1 MSEKVH
7 TSIPSDT
14 PLAKSLDRN
23 LVMLKGITGGSS
35 DVIIKTGTLCGAR
48 IAVITCEGM
57 ADTDTLAQLIYKKLN
72 DAGNSEKLPPEE
84 IMSRLFDDW
93 LIAAEQL
100 DVLNIG
106 DLVLKMQSGFAIVLV
121 DGTSRGIAIGIQGY
135 PSRGVDEPS
144 GELNVRGSREGFVEV
159 IRRNMA
165 LIRRRIKSPTLV
177 FEMMVIG
184 ERSNTDICLCYLS
197 DKASPKLLEDVKKR
211 LKAVKLNTILESG
224 YLQPFFEGSG
234 GWFFSECGTCE
245 RPDSF
250 AAKLY
255 EGRIGILVDGTPFA
269 LTVPYL
275 FIENFQTLD
284 DYTQKPFYAL
294 FIRIVRLA
302 AYFITLFLPG
312 AYVAIASYSPEL
324 LPSSLLLNL
333 AASEQAAPFSLM
345 AECLLIHFMY
355 EILREAGIRLP
366 RPIGHAIGVVGG
378 IVIGDITVNA
388 GLVGAPMVLVVAL
401 SGLCS
406 FVVPALYE
414 RTVILRFIYILAG
427 GIFGLFGL
435 LLAAGVI
442 IIKMCSLNTYG
453 VPYMAPI
460 SPYNPRSSRD
470 MLFRAGWKRL
480 QKGGFGGSGLAAAL
494 TAEAVRFLIALP
506 VLIYACKGGGF
517 YAAVWRKNRFLGWVA
532 AVGAA
537 LLLAGFVVRTAVY
550 ASGFVR
556 RNMLLKTPQLLIA
569 LLMAAFAVYAAVK
582 GGEAL
587 ARAGVLF
594 LWAAG
599 IVTVLLILAD
609 IPYMDFGRELPEW
622 STALFLTDVVERFC
636 RSGEYLVFAALLPY
650 VRSSNS
656 ADRKKLGAAGFCFAA
671 AGAVCSALFCVF
683 FGAVL
688 GEYYSMAD
696 YPIAAAGSLADVVLF
711 KRLDGAACAVWSMAS
726 AFRMG
731 VMLFAAWSVIGE
743 VLKCSRGASQPAPG
757 KESCA

>member
-294 FIRIVRLA
+294 FIRILHYAV
-302 AYFITLFLPG
+302 
-312 AYVAIASYSPEL
+312 
-324 LPSSLLLNL
+324 PSGSLRCDSLLQPGT
-333 AASEQAAPFSLM
+333 AA
-345 AECLLIHFMY
+345 
-355 EILREAGIRLP
+355 
-366 RPIGHAIGVVGG
+366 
-378 IVIGDITVNA
+378 
-388 GLVGAPMVLVVAL
+388 VVAAAEPRSL
-401 SGLCS
+401 GAGGAILAYGGMSAY
-406 FVVPALYE
+406 PLYVRDPPRGRDTPSAPDRPRYRCCRRYSYRRYHGQRRAGRRSDGAGGGAE
-414 RTVILRFIYILAG
+414 RTLQLRCAG
-427 GIFGLFGL
+427 ALR
-435 LLAAGVI
+435 AH
-442 IIKMCSLNTYG
+442 
-453 VPYMAPI
+453 
-460 SPYNPRSSRD
+460 RD
-470 MLFRAGWKRL
+470 PEVHLYPCRRHFRA
-480 QKGGFGGSGLAAAL
+480 F
-494 TAEAVRFLIALP
+494 
-506 VLIYACKGGGF
+506 
-517 YAAVWRKNRFLGWVA
+517 
-532 AVGAA
+532 
-537 LLLAGFVVRTAVY
+537 RTAARGGRNYNQDVF
-550 ASGFVR
+550 AEHLR
-556 RNMLLKTPQLLIA
+556 RAI
-569 LLMAAFAVYAAVK
+569 Y
-582 GGEAL
+582 G
-587 ARAGVLF
+587 
-594 LWAAG
+594 
-599 IVTVLLILAD
+599 AD
-609 IPYMDFGRELPEW
+609 IP
-622 STALFLTDVVERFC
+622 V
-636 RSGEYLVFAALLPY
+636 
-650 VRSSNS
+650 
-656 ADRKKLGAAGFCFAA
+656 
-671 AGAVCSALFCVF
+671 
-683 FGAVL
+683 
-688 GEYYSMAD
+688 
-696 YPIAAAGSLADVVLF
+696 
-711 KRLDGAACAVWSMAS
+711 
-726 AFRMG
+726 
-731 VMLFAAWSVIGE
+731 
-743 VLKCSRGASQPAPG
+743 
-757 KESCA
+757 

>member
-211 LKAVKLNTILESG
+211 LKTVKLNTILESG

-333 AASEQAAPFSLM
+333 AASEQAAPFLAYGGMSAYPLYVRDTPRGRNTPS
-345 AECLLIHFMY
+345 APDRPRYRRCRRYSYRRYHGQ
-355 EILREAGIRLP
+355 RRTGRRSDGAG
-366 RPIGHAIGVVGG
+366 GG
-378 IVIGDITVNA
+378 A
-388 GLVGAPMVLVVAL
+388 
-401 SGLCS
+401 
-406 FVVPALYE
+406 E
-414 RTVILRFIYILAG
+414 RTLQLRCASALRAH
-427 GIFGLFGL
+427 
-435 LLAAGVI
+435 
-442 IIKMCSLNTYG
+442 
-453 VPYMAPI
+453 
-460 SPYNPRSSRD
+460 RD
-470 MLFRAGWKRL
+470 PEVHLYPCRRHFRA
-480 QKGGFGGSGLAAAL
+480 F
-494 TAEAVRFLIALP
+494 
-506 VLIYACKGGGF
+506 
-517 YAAVWRKNRFLGWVA
+517 
-532 AVGAA
+532 
-537 LLLAGFVVRTAVY
+537 RTAARGGRNYNQDVF
-550 ASGFVR
+550 AEHLR
-556 RNMLLKTPQLLIA
+556 RAI
-569 LLMAAFAVYAAVK
+569 Y
-582 GGEAL
+582 G
-587 ARAGVLF
+587 
-594 LWAAG
+594 
-599 IVTVLLILAD
+599 AD
-609 IPYMDFGRELPEW
+609 IP
-622 STALFLTDVVERFC
+622 V
-636 RSGEYLVFAALLPY
+636 
-650 VRSSNS
+650 
-656 ADRKKLGAAGFCFAA
+656 
-671 AGAVCSALFCVF
+671 
-683 FGAVL
+683 
-688 GEYYSMAD
+688 
-696 YPIAAAGSLADVVLF
+696 
-711 KRLDGAACAVWSMAS
+711 
-726 AFRMG
+726 
-731 VMLFAAWSVIGE
+731 
-743 VLKCSRGASQPAPG
+743 
-757 KESCA
+757 